1 MLFRNITLYC
11 SNINY
16 PQYNSPKSFSLLP
29 SGFFAIEKVGNTI
42 IFYGGGWGHGVGMS
56 QYGARELGKY
66 LSYDAILKFYYT
78 DIELTNVDKYSQE
91 TRIEDYEVIKQ
102 LIENYLS

>member
-16 PQYNSPKSFSLLP
+16 PQYNSQNHSPYYLLA
-29 SGFFAIEKVGNTI
+29 SFAIEKVGNTI

-56 QYGARELGKY
+56 QYGAR
-66 LSYDAILKFYYT
+66 I
-78 DIELTNVDKYSQE
+78 
-91 TRIEDYEVIKQ
+91 R
-102 LIENYLS
+102 